1 MADPNGSGQLA
12 KSNRPMNVLCNLL
25 LAAAANLTRYPLRSV
40 VIVVCLMAICG
51 PFITGIA
58 ISEGVRAEAAVSVQE
73 GPDLYLT
80 LDQFGR
86 NGPVPLRYLDEF
98 RSSKHITSV
107 APRIVGRANALTAL
121 SESEMTDPELVV
133 ILGLEPDRMDLTP
146 YGPKGAPSGRL
157 ASGQVVIGSALAG
170 QFSLHPGEELRVRV
184 ADVTMPFRIAAIFP
198 HSASIWSSQL
208 VCMNLD
214 DAGKLFALPGYA
226 SDFLIYCRP
235 GPGNIQ
241 AVRQDVLTIL
251 GDVPYRLQSK
261 TGEVASYVDKGFRN
275 QQGVFT
281 VFFLVAFAV
290 GIPALLIA
298 SGLGLSERRRE
309 IGICKAVGW
318 KTTDVML
325 LVTFEHVL
333 LSALA
338 ACLAFLVSYLWVR
351 VLNGAVVARFFIGEW
366 GSLAA
371 FPVPAR
377 FGFAPLAM
385 SLLLC
390 LTITL
395 SGGLFTTWRLA
406 ARPPADGIR

>member
-1 MADPNGSGQLA
+1 VNIL
-12 KSNRPMNVLCNLL
+12 LNLL

-40 VIVVCLMAICG
+40 VVVVCLVAICG

-58 ISEGVRAEAAVSVQE
+58 ISEGVRAEATVSVQE

-86 NGPVPLRYLDEF
+86 NGPVPLRYLREF
-98 RSSKHITSV
+98 RSSRHITSV
-107 APRIVGRANALTAL
+107 VPRIVGRANASTAL
-121 SESEMTDPELVV
+121 SETEKTDPELVV
-133 ILGLEPDRMDLTP
+133 ILGLESDRMDLTP
-146 YGPKGAPSGRL
+146 WGPEGALQGKLPSGE
-157 ASGQVVIGSALAG
+157 VMIGSALAD
-170 QFSLHPGEELRVRV
+170 QFGLHPGEEIRVRV

-198 HSASIWSSQL
+198 PAASIWSAQL

-214 DAGKLFALPGYA
+214 DAGKLFELPGYA

-241 AVRQDVLTIL
+241 AVRQDALTIL
-251 GDVPYRLQSK
+251 GDIPYRLQTK
-261 TGEVASYVDKGFRN
+261 TGDVASYVDKGFRN
-275 QQGVFT
+275 QQGIFT
-281 VFFLVAFAV
+281 VLFLVAFAV

-325 LVTFEHVL
+325 MIMFEQVL

-351 VLNGAVVARFFIGEW
+351 VLNGALVAQFFISEL

-371 FPVPAR
+371 MPVPAR

-395 SGGLFTTWRLA
+395 SGGLFTAWRLA
-406 ARPPADGIR
+406 VRPPADGIR

>member
-1 MADPNGSGQLA
+1 M
-12 KSNRPMNVLCNLL
+12 
-25 LAAAANLTRYPLRSV
+25 
-40 VIVVCLMAICG
+40 VCLVAICG

-86 NGPVPLRYLDEF
+86 NGPVPLRYLREF
-98 RSSKHITSV
+98 RSSPHITSV
-107 APRIVGRANALTAL
+107 VPRIVGRANALTCPFRDGNDGPG
-121 SESEMTDPELVV
+121 TGRHPG
-133 ILGLEPDRMDLTP
+133 LGARPHGPDAV
-146 YGPKGAPSGRL
+146 GAEGRTVRQVGKRRGRDRIGAWPPNS
-157 ASGQVVIGSALAG
+157 ASS
-170 QFSLHPGEELRVRV
+170 PGEELRVRV

-198 HSASIWSSQL
+198 RSASIWSAQL

-214 DAGKLFALPGYA
+214 DAGKLFELPGYA

-241 AVRQDVLTIL
+241 AVRQDALTIL
-251 GDVPYRLQSK
+251 GDVPYRLQTK

-325 LVTFEHVL
+325 MVMFEHVL

-351 VLNGAVVARFFIGEW
+351 VLNGAVVARFFISEW

>member
-1 MADPNGSGQLA
+1 MRVFL
-12 KSNRPMNVLCNLL
+12 NLL
-25 LAAAANLTRYPLRSV
+25 LAAAANLARYPLRSV
-40 VIVVCLMAICG
+40 VIVVCLVAICG
-51 PFITGIA
+51 PFVTGIA
-58 ISEGVRAEAAVSVQE
+58 ISEGVRAEAAMSVQE

-86 NGPVPLRYLDEF
+86 NGPVPLRYLVEF
-98 RSSKHITSV
+98 RSSPHITSV
-107 APRIVGRANALTAL
+107 VPRIVGRASVFAAP
-121 SESEMTDPELVV
+121 SETEKTDPELVV
-133 ILGLEPDRMDLTP
+133 ILGLESGRMDLAP
-146 YGPKGAPSGRL
+146 WGLEGAPSRML
-157 ASGQVVIGSALAG
+157 SGGEVVIGSALATHFG
-170 QFSLHPGEELRVRV
+170 LHLGDELRVQV
-184 ADVTMPFRIAAIFP
+184 ADVTTPFRIAAIFP
-198 HSASIWSSQL
+198 PSASIWSAQL

-214 DAGKLFALPGYA
+214 DAGKLFQLPGYA

-241 AVRQDVLTIL
+241 AVRQDTLTIL
-251 GDVPYRLQSK
+251 GDIPYRLQTK

-275 QQGVFT
+275 QQGIFT
-281 VFFLVAFAV
+281 VFFLAAFAV
-290 GIPALLIA
+290 GIPSLLIA

-325 LVTFEHVL
+325 MVTFEQIL
-333 LSALA
+333 LSAIA
-338 ACLAFLVSYLWVR
+338 ACLAFLVSYFWVR
-351 VLNGAVVARFFIGEW
+351 VFNGALVAQFFISEL

-377 FGFAPLAM
+377 FGFAPWAM

-406 ARPPADGIR
+406 ARLPADCIR

>member
-1 MADPNGSGQLA
+1 
-12 KSNRPMNVLCNLL
+12 MNIFLNLL

-40 VIVVCLMAICG
+40 VIVVCLVAICG

-58 ISEGVRAEAAVSVQE
+58 ISEGVRAQAALSVQE

-86 NGPVPLRYLDEF
+86 NGPVPLRYLAEF
-98 RSSKHITSV
+98 RRSPHITSV
-107 APRIVGRANALTAL
+107 APRIVGRANAFTAL
-121 SESEMTDPELVV
+121 SETQKADPELVV
-133 ILGLEPDRMDLTP
+133 VLGLESDRMDLTP
-146 YGPKGAPSGRL
+146 WGPQGAPAGKL
-157 ASGQVVIGSALAG
+157 ASGEVMIGSALAAHFG
-170 QFSLHPGEELRVRV
+170 LHPGEELRLQV
-184 ADVTMPFRIAAIFP
+184 ADVQKPYRIAAIFP
-198 HSASIWSSQL
+198 PSASIWSAQL
-208 VCMNLD
+208 VCMNLA
-214 DAGKLFALPGYA
+214 DAGKLFELPGYA

-241 AVRQDVLTIL
+241 AVRQEAFSIL
-251 GDVPYRLQSK
+251 GDIPYRLQTK
-261 TGEVASYVDKGFRN
+261 TGEVASYLDKGFRI

-290 GIPALLIA
+290 GIPTLLIA
-298 SGLGLSERRRE
+298 SGLGVAERRRE
-309 IGICKAVGW
+309 IGLCKAVGW

-325 LVTFEHVL
+325 MVMFEQVL
-333 LSALA
+333 LSVLA

-351 VLNGAVVARFFIGEW
+351 VFNGALVAQFFISEL

-377 FGFAPLAM
+377 FGFAPWAM

-406 ARPPADGIR
+406 ARLPADCIR